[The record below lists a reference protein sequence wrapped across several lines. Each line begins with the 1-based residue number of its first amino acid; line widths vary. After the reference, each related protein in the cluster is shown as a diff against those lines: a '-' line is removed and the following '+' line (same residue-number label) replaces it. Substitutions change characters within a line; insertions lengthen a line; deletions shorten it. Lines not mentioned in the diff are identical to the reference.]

1 MWLTTPW
8 LLAGLGLLALPVAAH
23 LMSRRARRVV
33 VFPSV
38 ALLAEAAVRQ
48 GRGLVVRRW
57 LLLMLR
63 SLAVAAVVLAF
74 CRPMVAVGARE
85 GERAAGG
92 AVVVVLDAG
101 ASMGWRL
108 EGAGGATAMQLGK
121 AAADG
126 ALGEAEA
133 AGAPA
138 GLVVGGLSAE
148 SVFDRPT
155 RNVAALRAA
164 LAAVE
169 ATAGTGSMTAALA
182 EGRRLLAQAV
192 RTTGGPGR
200 LVVVSDLQATTWSA
214 VAEAGVASDGLAGA
228 VEVVDATRGRDGR
241 GNAGVSELWIEP
253 AVARPGE
260 AAVVSGVVVGSG
272 LAGTRAEL
280 WVDGQR
286 VGERG
291 LRFTGEEATAVAVS
305 FDLPAGKAGASREV
319 ALRLTGDGMAA
330 DDAGYAVA
338 RTGEAAA
345 VRLIGSAR
353 GRADPSSPGY
363 YVARALAPRG
373 GEGDR
378 FAVMTGGVE
387 GSVVVVVGDA
397 ALSTAEAER
406 LAAWVDRGGGLLVIS
421 DATSGAG
428 LSALWEAGLL
438 PASIGDWG
446 AGGAGDAG
454 LVPTARGERMLAG
467 LGPTAWSALER
478 ARPGGGW
485 RTGVGAMGAEVLAE
499 HADGSVAL
507 GVMPVGRGRVAWVN
521 ASVVPSQGGLGRR
534 GAWVG
539 VMQAVAGWAARDA
552 TEDAERGLTVGA
564 VVSDGA
570 ALRRLEQPGV
580 VKLASGEEGERWVA
594 VNPDASE
601 SAADRWSVERASAW
615 LAGEGEGTA
624 AAGVSGVATAVDA
637 GRVGEPVWGWVLMI
651 GAGLLAVEAGIV
663 G

>member
-63 SLAVAAVVLAF
+63 SLAVVALVLAF

-126 ALGEAEA
+126 ALAEAEA

-138 GLVVGGLSAE
+138 GLVVGGLSAD

-164 LAAVE
+164 LSAVE
-169 ATAGTGSMTAALA
+169 ATAGTGSMAAALA

-214 VAEAGVASDGLAGA
+214 VAEAGVASEGLAGA
-228 VEVVDATRGRDGR
+228 VEVVDATRGRDWR
-241 GNAGVSELWIEP
+241 GNAGVSEMWIEP

-280 WVDGQR
+280 WVDGEK

-291 LRFTGEEATAVAVS
+291 LRLPGDEATAVAVS

-319 ALRLTGDGMAA
+319 ALRLTGDGLAA

-353 GRADPSSPGY
+353 EGADPSSPGY
-363 YVARALAPRG
+363 SVARALAPRG
-373 GEGDR
+373 VEGER
-378 FAVMTGGVE
+378 VEVMTEREV
-387 GSVVVVVGDA
+387 GS
-397 ALSTAEAER
+397 
-406 LAAWVDRGGGLLVIS
+406 
-421 DATSGAG
+421 AG
-428 LSALWEAGLL
+428 E
-438 PASIGDWG
+438 
-446 AGGAGDAG
+446 
-454 LVPTARGERMLAG
+454 
-467 LGPTAWSALER
+467 
-478 ARPGGGW
+478 
-485 RTGVGAMGAEVLAE
+485 GAEV
-499 HADGSVAL
+499 
-507 GVMPVGRGRVAWVN
+507 
-521 ASVVPSQGGLGRR
+521 
-534 GAWVG
+534 
-539 VMQAVAGWAARDA
+539 
-552 TEDAERGLTVGA
+552 
-564 VVSDGA
+564 
-570 ALRRLEQPGV
+570 
-580 VKLASGEEGERWVA
+580 
-594 VNPDASE
+594 
-601 SAADRWSVERASAW
+601 
-615 LAGEGEGTA
+615 
-624 AAGVSGVATAVDA
+624 GVA
-637 GRVGEPVWGWVLMI
+637 
-651 GAGLLAVEAGIV
+651 
-663 G
+663 